1 MYTHTHNQILFKRKR
16 KTVQKLMSIVSTALR
31 RLRQGRRPSKSQASL
46 DHVHK
51 IYLRTLATVKRRA
64 MTSS

>member
-1 MYTHTHNQILFKRKR
+1 
-16 KTVQKLMSIVSTALR
+16 MSIVSTALR
-31 RLRQGRRPSKSQASL
+31 RLRQGRRLRESQASL

-51 IYLRTLATVKRRA
+51 IYLRTLATVKRTLATVKRTA